1 MLHKIQ
7 LTQESPS
14 FQLVATTYF
23 KVLYPK
29 RLESSQRLHVE
40 SLAGLKMVLMND
52 EHRFNQ
58 FSWYSQADNA
68 FQIYDW
74 LQPARSVEP
83 LQEAR
88 FNRVVVS
95 VEGVE
100 WREGLEI
107 SCEVEYEVGPRDR

>member
-1 MLHKIQ
+1 MLHTIR

-29 RLESSQRLHVE
+29 RIESSQRLHGE
-40 SLAGLKMVLMND
+40 GLAGLKMVLMND
-52 EHRFNQ
+52 RYCFNE

-68 FQIYDW
+68 FPIYNW
-74 LQPARSVEP
+74 LQPARSIEP
-83 LQEAR
+83 LREAF

-100 WREGLEI
+100 WKEGLEI
-107 SCEVEYEVGPRDR
+107 ICEVEYEVGPRDT

>member
-1 MLHKIQ
+1 MLHKTQ
-7 LTQESPS
+7 LTRESPS

-23 KVLYPK
+23 KVLHPK
-29 RLESSQRLHVE
+29 RLESSQRLHDEGLV
-40 SLAGLKMVLMND
+40 GLKMVLMND

-58 FSWYSQADNA
+58 FSWYRQADNA
-68 FQIYDW
+68 FDIYDW

-83 LQEAR
+83 LREAL

-100 WREGLEI
+100 WKEGLEI
-107 SCEVEYEVGPRDR
+107 VCEVEYEVGPRDT